1 MRAPRKSSARSSSGI
16 PGNSAESL
24 RGMTRDPVKRRAQR
38 LREYAQ
44 NRERRKTDP
53 AFVAKATAA
62 TSKWLKRNPEKTKAY
77 YAKYRLKFK
86 ERYKNDPELR
96 AKVRA
101 TNARWEKRH
110 PEQALQI
117 HRNLRKSRRA
127 WLDAQKVGCGCLR
140 CGESD
145 PACLDF
151 HHRDPKQKLLSLA
164 EVGGRSWAIA
174 KMQAEIA
181 KCDLICAN
189 CHRKEHRYILR
200 ASKSERE
207 QYYA

>member
-1 MRAPRKSSARSSSGI
+1 VPQKLNERK
-16 PGNSAESL
+16 
-24 RGMTRDPVKRRAQR
+24 
-38 LREYAQ
+38 
-44 NRERRKTDP
+44 
-53 AFVAKATAA
+53 
-62 TSKWLKRNPEKTKAY
+62 PEKLKAY

-96 AKVRA
+96 AHIRA
-101 TNARWEKRH
+101 KTLRWEKRN
-110 PEQALQI
+110 PEKVTQI
-117 HRNLRKSRRA
+117 RQRHRKSRRD
-127 WLDAQKVGCGCLR
+127 WLDAQKAGHACVR

-164 EVGGRSWAIA
+164 AVGTYGWAIA

-189 CHRKEHRYILR
+189 CHRKEHRHILR
-200 ASKSERE
+200 APWSVRK